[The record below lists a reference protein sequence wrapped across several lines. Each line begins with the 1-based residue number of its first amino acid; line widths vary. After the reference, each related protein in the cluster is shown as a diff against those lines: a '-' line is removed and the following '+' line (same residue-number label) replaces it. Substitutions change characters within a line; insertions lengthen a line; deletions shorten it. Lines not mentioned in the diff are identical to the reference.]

1 MYRNDGES
9 HCNRRHLFTTET
21 ETETGLEGE
30 RGRRGEGGK
39 RGVERERENV
49 IYICIVPGL
58 KVII

>member
-21 ETETGLEGE
+21 ETETGLEGKGVEEQEGGRE
-30 RGRRGEGGK
+30 RG
-39 RGVERERENV
+39 VERENV